1 MFPMKADLQELMITL
16 GEIKH
21 ITGENYKLL
30 KKFIPRKSTKFWWF
44 KTDNNSV
51 QEEQE
56 IKKSGFIHEFF
67 GLFIKIFFENQ
78 NLDPIKMF
86 YFTPVSILGSI
97 LIIFWFFR
105 TLGWLSLFVF
115 DPDDIFSFLSLPD
128 SIIKLHLILLGLLVL
143 PVLIY
148 TVIFIVN
155 KLIYILGKLYTRR
168 KFSNLLEL
176 FKEVGKYNKIVQD
189 LYVLDQLDEA
199 DNPVQ
204 INDRESVIEALK
216 ITRNG
221 LVRALKTER
230 ILRENPTF
238 SPQHFNLDLTSLQA
252 EKTMVKAIEY
262 AELLDN
268 AVQVGVS
275 VQKEMRKLQ
284 KRG

>member
-1 MFPMKADLQELMITL
+1 MKADLQELMITL

-21 ITGENYKLL
+21 ITGEDYKLF
-30 KKFIPRKSTKFWWF
+30 KKFIPRNPKKYWWF
-44 KTDNNSV
+44 QTDDNSD
-51 QEEQE
+51 QEGLKIQ
-56 IKKSGFIHEFF
+56 KSGFISELLEFSKF
-67 GLFIKIFFENQ
+67 FLDNKNPIIEPILGSYGVVIF
-78 NLDPIKMF
+78 
-86 YFTPVSILGSI
+86 VLGSI
-97 LIIFWFFR
+97 LVIFWVFR
-105 TLGWLSLFVF
+105 ALWWLLLFLF
-115 DPDDIFSFLSLPD
+115 DEDHWFSFLSLPNI
-128 SIIKLHLILLGLLVL
+128 IIKLNFIILGLLVI
-143 PVLIY
+143 PVFIY
-148 TVIFIVN
+148 TVIYILN
-155 KLIYILGKLYTRR
+155 KPFYILGQLYTRR

-189 LYVLDQLDEA
+189 LYVLDQLKEA

-204 INDRESVIEALK
+204 INDRESVIEALI
-216 ITRNG
+216 ITRDG

-238 SPQHFNLDLTSLQA
+238 NPQNFNLDLTSLQA